1 MTSKAILTSLFLL
14 LLQATPGAAQTYE
27 YQLYDLDDELHRVSD
42 HRGKWIVINFWASW
56 CAPCLH
62 EMPEFERFYQ
72 AHKSRALVWGVTFE
86 DADKDKIIAFVE
98 RLGVTYPI
106 LGYGQDPLTGY
117 GKVTVLPT
125 TFVINPEGLFHHRF
139 EGPIT
144 AQHIVDVIPE
154 L

>member
-1 MTSKAILTSLFLL
+1 MPRKLVQTFLVICMFMTTA
-14 LLQATPGAAQTYE
+14 AAQSAD
-27 YQLYDLDDELHRVSD
+27 YQLQDLDGNLHRVSD

-72 AHKSRALVWGVTFE
+72 AHKNNALVWGVTFE
-86 DADKDKIIAFVE
+86 DSGKARIIDFINQI
-98 RLGVTYPI
+98 GVTYPI

-117 GKVTVLPT
+117 GEVKGLPT
-125 TFVINPEGLFHHRF
+125 TFVINPDGLFHHRF

-144 AQHIVDVIPE
+144 AQHIVDVIPG